1 MAAQAQPHIP
11 RNVPP
16 QVAVAGVQYASAAF
30 KKHGP
35 GLTIIDTT
43 RGSTTFVRA
52 EEIRAQ
58 FPQMP
63 QKALDGMLRDV
74 RSGFESVPQE
84 GLILV
89 KDDSMFH
96 AYKVP
101 LPTAE
106 PAASGDDADQARALH
121 VAQ

>member
-1 MAAQAQPHIP
+1 MEQPHIP

-30 KKHGP
+30 QKHGP

-43 RGSTTFVRA
+43 RGSTSFVRY
-52 EEIRAQ
+52 EEIRSTFAHMPAQ
-58 FPQMP
+58 
-63 QKALDGMLRDV
+63 ALDGMTRDV
-74 RSGFESVPQE
+74 KGGYESTPQE

-89 KDDSMFH
+89 KDGGMFH

-101 LPTAE
+101 LPPATVSTSEAE
-106 PAASGDDADQARALH
+106 DE
-121 VAQ
+121 

>member
-1 MAAQAQPHIP
+1 MAQPHIP

-16 QVAVAGVQYASAAF
+16 QVAVAGVQYTSAAF
-30 KKHGP
+30 QRHGP

-43 RGSTTFVRA
+43 RGSTSFVRHD
-52 EEIRAQ
+52 EIRST

-63 QKALDGMLRDV
+63 AQALDGMTRDV
-74 RSGFESVPQE
+74 KAGYESSPQE

-101 LPTAE
+101 V
-106 PAASGDDADQARALH
+106 PAAATSVPQIEE
-121 VAQ
+121 